1 MEVMYKMER
10 DNLTTSTT
18 TISLFIVHLA
28 GMLLH
33 RWYLSWDDK
42 KEFGYRK
49 EGSKNLERKRE
60 KRKEREKEIEFR
72 N

>member
-18 TISLFIVHLA
+18 TTTSLFIVHLA

-33 RWYLSWDDK
+33 RWYLSWTDK

-49 EGSKNLERKRE
+49 EGSKNGERTGE
-60 KRKEREKEIEFR
+60 KGEGDWI
-72 N
+72 